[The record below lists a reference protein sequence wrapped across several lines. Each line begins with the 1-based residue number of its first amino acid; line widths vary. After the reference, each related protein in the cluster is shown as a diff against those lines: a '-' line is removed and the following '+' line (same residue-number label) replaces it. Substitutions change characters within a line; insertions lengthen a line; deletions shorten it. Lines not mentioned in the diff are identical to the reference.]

1 MEGSKIENKY
11 FKKAKEKAVD
21 LIQNNENLNHVL
33 KLSRD
38 KLNEVSNTK
47 FIDNIKVFI
56 RMIKAYTKGVYREV
70 SVKSMLALVAAIV
83 YFVMPVDLIPDIIPV
98 TGLVDDFAV
107 VMWVYNQLEKE
118 INAFR
123 EWETELSGEDV

>member
-21 LIQNNENLNHVL
+21 LIQNNEKLNHVL

-70 SVKSMLALVAAIV
+70 SLKSMLALVAAIV

>member
-1 MEGSKIENKY
+1 MAGSKIENKY
-11 FKKAKEKAVD
+11 FKKAKEKATD
-21 LIQNNENLNHVL
+21 LIQNNEKLNHVL
-33 KLSRD
+33 KLSKD

-70 SVKSMLALVAAIV
+70 SVKSILALVAAIV
-83 YFVMPVDLIPDIIPV
+83 YFVMPIDLIPDIIPV